1 MGNAKDVM
9 WETSGKHA
17 MGAWKERQRERPMQ
31 GPPTEIQMLRAEL
44 EALRAELEALRR
56 QHSDNEMAAA
66 LTELE
71 NHRGRIRL

>member
-44 EALRAELEALRR
+44 EALRR

-71 NHRGRIRL
+71 NNRARIRL

>member
-44 EALRAELEALRR
+44 EALRR